1 MGTKHLGIDI
11 GSTTIKLVVLDED
24 KKILFTEYKRHFSDI
39 KKAITELIADIDS
52 KLSGNKVRIKVTG
65 SGGLGIAKWLDL
77 EFVQEVI
84 ACSYAVKEFIPQ
96 TDVAIELGGEDAKL
110 TYFEETIDQKMNG
123 SCAGGTGAFI
133 DQMAV
138 LLDTDANGLNELAKG
153 YEKIYPIAARCGVF
167 AKTDIQPLIN
177 EGVSKS
183 DIAASIYQAVVNQT
197 ISGLAMGKPIVGN
210 VAFLGGPLS
219 FSSELRKRFIETL
232 QLSESEVESP
242 ENAKLFVAIGA
253 ALYASLSP
261 EILFDDFSYKAL
273 NSTMPQDEGSVY
285 LDALFDEEETY
296 EQFKNRHSNAVV
308 EREDVNKYVG
318 NAYLGIDAGSTTSK
332 LVLISEAKKILYY
345 EYKNN
350 VGDPLNTIKTMI
362 SKMYENINTE
372 NITIKSGYSTG
383 YGENLIKSAFKLDGG
398 EIETICHYKAAAH
411 FNPNVDFILDIG
423 GQDMKC
429 MRIKNGIIYDIMLNE
444 ACSSGCGSFIEGF
457 ATTLGVSIEEFVKLG
472 VQSKNPVELGSRC
485 TVFMNSKVKQAQK
498 EGAEISDISAGLAYS
513 VIKNALNKVIKINDF
528 STIGENLVVQ
538 GGTFYN
544 DAVLKAFEKTV
555 GKNAIRPDISGLMGA
570 FGAAIVAIENSTSD
584 ISQILN
590 KHAVNELSYSKRN
603 IRCNLCENNC
613 SMTLNLFNDGSKFII
628 GNKCEKGAGVSDASN
643 VLPNIYT
650 YKYERIFDY
659 KSLTIEEAKYGEI
672 GIPRVLNIYEHY
684 PFWHTFFT
692 KLGFSV
698 KLSPRSNKKL
708 YELGM
713 DTITSDTMCYPA
725 KIVNGHIKSLVDS
738 GIKTLFYPCLPYEN
752 KSREKADKNYN
763 CPVVISY
770 PEVISNNLDLKEV
783 NYIAPFLPMDNIDV
797 MKTNLVKAL
806 SDFEINEED
815 IKEALEVAD
824 QELSNY
830 KQDVRNQGEKILKY
844 MEEHDKKGIV
854 LAGRPY
860 HIDPEINHGLEKI
873 ITELGMVVL
882 SEDSVAHLSKDELDL
897 RVLDQWSF
905 HSRLYLAADY
915 VTKNEN
921 LEMVQLTSFGCGID
935 AIVSEQVSEVLRKK
949 GKNYS
954 LIKIDEGSNL
964 GAIRIRIRSIQAA
977 MIEREKSGEKLPI
990 ENISYNTPSF
1000 TEEMKKNHTL
1010 LVPQMSP
1017 LHFRFVSTAFKQAGY
1032 NAVVLPSV
1040 DSKAIDIG
1048 TKYVNNDS
1056 CYPAIIVIGQ
1066 IISALQSGKY
1076 DLNNVSVMI
1085 SQTGG
1090 GCRASNYL
1098 AQLKKAMKEAGY
1110 PHIPIVSFNLVGLEK
1125 NPGFKIT
1132 PMFILTTMMSA
1143 LYGDLLMRLSNR
1155 TRPYEKNKGE
1165 TDKLLDSWVDKI
1177 IAKKVPSNYFKYKA
1191 IVKQV
1196 INDFSNIELHNKS
1209 LPKVGVVGEILVKY
1223 HPTGNNELFKTV
1235 ENEGAE
1241 LVVPD
1246 LVDFVLYSAYNNI
1259 YNYENLGRSKK
1270 AATNSKLLIKGIDF
1284 YRSYPNKLLQ
1294 KTGIFTP
1301 STTIYNKI
1309 AALKGVVSVGN
1320 QTGEGWFLTAEMMEM
1335 LSHGVSNIIAVQP
1348 FGCLPNH
1355 IFAKSV
1361 IKPIKKHFPKANIV
1375 AIDYDPGISAVNQLN
1390 RIKLMLEMSS
1400 DSKII

>member
-1 MGTKHLGIDI
+1 MDMKYLGIDV
-11 GSTTIKLVVLDED
+11 GSTTIKMVILDELGE
-24 KKILFTEYKRHFSDI
+24 ILFSKYKRHFSDI
-39 KKAITELIADIDS
+39 ENAMKELIVEVSENI
-52 KLSGNKVRIKVTG
+52 KLEEVKIKITG

-84 ACSYAVKEFIPQ
+84 SCSYAVKEYIPQ

-138 LLDTDANGLNELAKG
+138 LLNTDADGLNDLAKD

-177 EGVSKS
+177 EGVSKN
-183 DIAASIYQAVVNQT
+183 DIAASIFQAVVNQT

-219 FSSELRKRFIETL
+219 FSSELRNRFIETL
-232 QLSESEVESP
+232 QLSESEIEIP
-242 ENAKLFVAIGA
+242 ENGMLFVAIGA
-253 ALYASLSP
+253 ALYAKSSP
-261 EILFDDFSYKAL
+261 VIDFNTFAKRVNETKMPLDEASVFLEPLFEDEKSY
-273 NSTMPQDEGSVY
+273 
-285 LDALFDEEETY
+285 EE
-296 EQFKNRHSNAVV
+296 FKIRHNKSVV
-308 EREDVNKYVG
+308 ERCDLSTYSG

-332 LVLISEAKKILYY
+332 LVLITEDKKILHY
-345 EYKNN
+345 EYKGN

-362 SKMYENINTE
+362 SDMYNAIDLSK
-372 NITIKSGYSTG
+372 ITIKNAYSTG
-383 YGENLIKSAFKLDGG
+383 YGESLIKSAFKLDGG
-398 EIETICHYKAAAH
+398 EIETLCHYKAAAH

-429 MRIKNGIIYDIMLNE
+429 MRIKNGVIYDIMLNE

-457 ATTLGVSIEEFVKLG
+457 ATTLGVSIEEFVKHG
-472 VQSKNPVELGSRC
+472 VESKNPVELGSRC

-498 EGAEISDISAGLAYS
+498 EGAKISDISAGLAYS
-513 VIKNALNKVIKINDF
+513 VIKNALNKVIKVNDF

-544 DAVLKAFEKTV
+544 DAVLKAFEITV

-570 FGAAIVAIENSTSD
+570 FGAAIVAIENSSEVAST
-584 ISQILN
+584 ILLPDEVEN
-590 KHAVNELSYSKRN
+590 LSYTKKN
-603 IRCNLCENNC
+603 IRCNICENNC
-613 SMTLNLFNDGSKFII
+613 SMTLNMFNDGSKFII
-628 GNKCEKGAGVSDASN
+628 GNKCEKGAGVTNSSETI
-643 VLPNIYT
+643 PNIYT
-650 YKYERIFDY
+650 YKYERLFDY
-659 KSLTIEEAKYGEI
+659 KSLDIKDAKYGEI
-672 GIPRVLNIYEHY
+672 GIPRVLNVYEHY

-692 KLGFSV
+692 ELGFSV

-708 YELGM
+708 YEMGM

-725 KIVNGHIKSLVDS
+725 KIVNGHIKYLVKS
-738 GIKTLFYPCLPYEN
+738 KTPAIFYPCLPYEN
-752 KSREKADKNYN
+752 KSREKAQKNYN

-770 PEVISNNLDLKEV
+770 PEVVANNIELEDTK
-783 NYIAPFLPMDNIDV
+783 YIAPFLPMDNLETMRD
-797 MKTNLVKAL
+797 NLFVAL
-806 SDFEINEED
+806 SDYNISKID
-815 IKEALEVAD
+815 IENALNSAD
-824 QELSNY
+824 GELSNY
-830 KQDVRNQGEKILKY
+830 KQDVRNQGEEILKY
-844 MEEHDKKGIV
+844 MDETGKKGIV

-882 SEDSVAHLSKDELDL
+882 SEDSVAHLSDDKFDL

-915 VTKNEN
+915 VTTNDN
-921 LEMVQLTSFGCGID
+921 LELIQLTSFGCGID
-935 AIVSEQVSEVLRKK
+935 AIVSEQVSEILRKK

-964 GAIRIRIRSIQAA
+964 GAIKIRIRSIQAA
-977 MIEREKSGEKLPI
+977 MKEREKSGEKLPCEDI
-990 ENISYNTPSF
+990 NYDTVPF
-1000 TEEMKKNHTL
+1000 TTQMKKNHTM

-1017 LHFRFVSTAFKQAGY
+1017 LHFRFVATAFKQAGY

-1056 CYPAIIVIGQ
+1056 CFPAIIVIGQ
-1066 IISALQSGKY
+1066 IVAALQSGEY
-1076 DLNNVSVMI
+1076 DLDNVSVMI

-1098 AQLKKAMKEAGY
+1098 SQLKKALKEAGY
-1110 PHIPIVSFNLVGLEK
+1110 EQVPIVSFNLVGLEK

-1132 PMFILTTMMSA
+1132 PMFVLTIMMSV

-1155 TRPYEKNKGE
+1155 TRPYEVNAGQ
-1165 TDKLLDSWVDKI
+1165 TDTLVDKWVEI
-1177 IAKKVPSNYFKYKA
+1177 ITNKKVPSNYLKYRN
-1191 IVKQV
+1191 IVKAM
-1196 INDFSNIELHNKS
+1196 INDFNNVEVEEKH

-1235 ENEGAE
+1235 EEEGAE
-1241 LVVPD
+1241 LIVPD
-1246 LVDFVLYSAYNNI
+1246 LVDFILYSAYNNI
-1259 YNYENLGRSKK
+1259 FNYENLGRSKV
-1270 AATNSKLLIKGIDF
+1270 AARNSKMLIRALDF
-1284 YRSYPNKLLQ
+1284 YRSFPNKLL
-1294 KTGIFTP
+1294 KESKRFSP
-1301 STTIYNKI
+1301 STTIYKKI
-1309 AALKGVVSVGN
+1309 DALKGIISVGN

-1335 LSHGVSNIIAVQP
+1335 LQHDINNIIAVQP

-1361 IKPIKKHFPKANIV
+1361 IKPIRKHYPKANIV
-1375 AIDYDPGISAVNQLN
+1375 AIDYDPGLSAVNQLN
-1390 RIKLMLEMSS
+1390 RIKLMLEMSNNN
-1400 DSKII
+1400 K